1 MRKKS
6 GLTQVQLSIK
16 LNIANNTIGQYEKGR
31 RRTVSVKPVVCIV
44 NVKAA
49 ISENKNL
56 KLAIR
61 DINKRFDKMRLY
73 EIHKQFLQYSKQ
85 LDQDWGYVPF
95 VNVHLKSAFLA
106 QNIEDQVTAESLY
119 NLSRMENLKKNKKR
133 IVDLVRN
140 KGEFY
145 RVKTFIDIVLWE
157 SLQKIKKKPVCS
169 HVL

>member
-1 MRKKS
+1 
-6 GLTQVQLSIK
+6 
-16 LNIANNTIGQYEKGR
+16 
-31 RRTVSVKPVVCIV
+31 
-44 NVKAA
+44 
-49 ISENKNL
+49 
-56 KLAIR
+56 
-61 DINKRFDKMRLY
+61 MRLY

-106 QNIEDQVTAESLY
+106 QNISARRQPYLNLFVHPDEKSYFAIRTPELCGIA
-119 NLSRMENLKKNKKR
+119 LSRMENLKKR

>member
-6 GLTQVQLSIK
+6 GLTQVQLGIK

-61 DINKRFDKMRLY
+61 DINKRFDKIINKRFDKMRLY

-119 NLSRMENLKKNKKR
+119 NLRQHRTIHGARLA
-133 IVDLVRN
+133 
-140 KGEFY
+140 
-145 RVKTFIDIVLWE
+145 
-157 SLQKIKKKPVCS
+157 
-169 HVL
+169 

>member
-1 MRKKS
+1 
-6 GLTQVQLSIK
+6 
-16 LNIANNTIGQYEKGR
+16 
-31 RRTVSVKPVVCIV
+31 
-44 NVKAA
+44 
-49 ISENKNL
+49 
-56 KLAIR
+56 
-61 DINKRFDKMRLY
+61 MRLY

-85 LDQDWGYVPF
+85 LAQDWGYVLF

-106 QNIEDQVTAESLY
+106 QNIEEQVTAESLY
-119 NLSRMENLKKNKKR
+119 NLSRMENLKKR

-157 SLQKIKKKPVCS
+157 SRQKIKKKPVCS

>member
-1 MRKKS
+1 
-6 GLTQVQLSIK
+6 
-16 LNIANNTIGQYEKGR
+16 
-31 RRTVSVKPVVCIV
+31 
-44 NVKAA
+44 
-49 ISENKNL
+49 
-56 KLAIR
+56 
-61 DINKRFDKMRLY
+61 MRLY

-85 LDQDWGYVPF
+85 LAQDWGYVLF

-119 NLSRMENLKKNKKR
+119 NLSRMENLKKR